1 MIDIDLIRK
10 DKAAVVKNLAR
21 RGVPEEAVEEV
32 LELDQEW
39 REVSQK
45 IEELNKIK
53 NEANNKIAKASAEEK
68 KEIISQIAA
77 GNEQEK
83 QLHEEVK
90 SLYARRDVA
99 WGKLPNLLA
108 DDVPRGKDESENKIL
123 REVGEKP
130 TFSFTPLSHEVLGQK
145 LGVID
150 NERAAKV
157 SGSRFT
163 YIKGGLALLEFALIQ
178 HVFSILTNKSA
189 LARII
194 QNAGLSVS
202 DKEFIPV
209 LPPVLIKEEVMQRM
223 ARLEPREERY
233 HMPQDNLYLVG
244 SAEHTIGSMHMD
256 EILPQTDLPLRYI
269 GFSSAFR
276 REAGSHGKDVKGI
289 IRMHQFDK
297 MEIESFTL
305 AQDSQSE
312 QDFLVAIQEHILQ
325 TLGIPYRVM
334 MICTGDMGD
343 PDARQIDIEAWMPG
357 QEQYRE
363 THTSDLMTDYQARRL
378 KTRVK
383 RGDGNV
389 ELVHMNDATALAL
402 GRTMVA
408 IMENYQQE
416 DGSIAI
422 PEVLQPYLPFTRI
435 QS

>member
-53 NEANNKIAKASAEEK
+53 NEANNKI
-68 KEIISQIAA
+68 SQIAA

-83 QLHEEVK
+83 QSHEEVK